1 MDDGGRMKGDH
12 PADPASSV
20 VRPPSS
26 VVRIWL
32 CADDYGIASGVN
44 TAIRDLIVRSRL
56 NATSA
61 MVVAPDFTRAEARSL
76 AILNS
81 GTPRAAIGLHLTLTA
96 PFRPLTPGFRP
107 LRENGFPLLRDLFK
121 AALLRQLERDALAA
135 EIDAQ
140 LAAFAVAFGRPPD
153 FIDGHQ
159 HAHLAPQVREEV
171 LAAAKRRAPGAWV
184 RQCGSVQPA
193 IKRMGDPKGLILD
206 ALSRAMRAR
215 AQPLG
220 VPTNPA
226 FAGTYRFRPGADFA
240 RKFPRFL
247 DHLPDGGLV
256 MCHPGHVDAEL
267 IRLDPLTDLR
277 EREYAY
283 LAGDAFPAVLAA
295 RGFAL
300 MRPPIAE
307 ASASL
312 PQ

>member
-1 MDDGGRMKGDH
+1 MTDDQTTDL
-12 PADPASSV
+12 ASSV
-20 VRPPSS
+20 VRPPAS

-44 TAIRDLIVRSRL
+44 TAIRDLIMRGRL
-56 NATSA
+56 NATSV
-61 MVVAPDFTRAEARSL
+61 MVVAPGFTRAEARSL

-81 GTPRAAIGLHLTLTA
+81 GTPRAAIGLHLTFTA

-107 LRENGFPLLRDLFK
+107 RHEDGFPLLRDLFK
-121 AALLRQLERDALAA
+121 SGLLRQLKREALAA

-140 LAAFAVAFGRPPD
+140 LAAFAAAFGHPPD

-171 LAAAKRRAPGAWV
+171 LAAAQRRAPGAWV

-193 IKRMGDPKGLILD
+193 IKRLGDPKGLMLD
-206 ALSRAMRAR
+206 WFSRAFRMRAE
-215 AQPLG
+215 ALG
-220 VPTNPA
+220 VATNPA
-226 FAGTYRFRPGADFA
+226 FAGTYSFRADADFA
-240 RKFPRFL
+240 GKFPRFL
-247 DHLPDGGLV
+247 DDLPDGGLV
-256 MCHPGHVDAEL
+256 MCHPGHVDEEL

-300 MRPPIAE
+300 ARPE
-307 ASASL
+307 AAG
-312 PQ
+312 